1 MILGVL
7 FWFIIGEEKKRK
19 GKAWPK
25 KCDLRKGKRGQG
37 KRKCV
42 ACKGEAN
49 IALHKGTLPS
59 RRAT

>member
-25 KCDLRKGKRGQG
+25 KCSLRKGKRGQSNR
-37 KRKCV
+37 KRA
-42 ACKGEAN
+42 ACKGEA
-49 IALHKGTLPS
+49 TLPS
-59 RRAT
+59 TRAHCPRRAT